1 MAVGADTIKCFSLLL
16 MDAHTGEAKHL
27 SLYSLEVSKLPRG
40 KHLEGTPLG

>member
-27 SLYSLEVSKLPRG
+27 SLYSLEASSQPRG
-40 KHLEGTPLG
+40 KHLEGAPLG